1 LVLLL
6 FGVDKMK
13 KYVLLE
19 TRILGEYNELSE
31 AEEDLE
37 YSQLEE
43 EWFYRII
50 KSEELVKYGYGELNE
65 KRE

>member
-1 LVLLL
+1 
-6 FGVDKMK
+6 MK